1 MGARPT
7 KDGIDGVHTHMTNTM
22 NTPIEAL
29 EFAYPLRI
37 ERYELRDRSGG
48 RGKYRGGKGIR
59 RDVRV
64 LCDAQGAILSE
75 RRKFAPYGLQGGD
88 PGGKGE
94 NVLIRGGK
102 AKPLPGKTS
111 LDLKAGDVVSIR
123 TPGGGGWG
131 SK

>member
-1 MGARPT
+1 
-7 KDGIDGVHTHMTNTM
+7 M

-48 RGKYRGGKGIR
+48 KGKHRGGCGIR

-75 RRKFAPYGLQGGD
+75 RRKRAPYGLQGGKH
-88 PGGKGE
+88 GGKGE
-94 NVLIRGGK
+94 NVLIHDGRERT
-102 AKPLPGKTS
+102 PCRSLPGKTS

-131 SK
+131 AEDQ